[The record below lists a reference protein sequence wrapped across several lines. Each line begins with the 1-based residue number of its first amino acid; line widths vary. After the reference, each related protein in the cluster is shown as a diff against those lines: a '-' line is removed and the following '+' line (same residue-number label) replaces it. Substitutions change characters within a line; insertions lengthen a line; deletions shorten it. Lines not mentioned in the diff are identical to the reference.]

1 VSTARLPS
9 SDAVPVRGR
18 DVGLIVW
25 LVAGAV
31 AVGVLAA
38 FSAEVALGTAVVVA
52 VTLLFFRSTYK
63 SEIIVGLY
71 WLAFCVYET
80 IVSGLS
86 ITGFFYPFYAAFL
99 VSIVAAVV
107 GSGIRARNSFFW
119 LLVGFLLVV
128 AASFVG
134 FMQPIGFNV
143 IQRVLA
149 YLIGAAVFL
158 QFRSRGGLVVV
169 AAAAGLTSLALATW
183 VVISAVQG
191 GFAYRGDVSVNENVV
206 AFYVGLGFVVMVAA
220 TLRTLGAPGRKWLG
234 VGLLVL
240 TGGAAYALLLLAS
253 RGMAIAAAL
262 ALVALIVRI
271 GLQDWRLL
279 LPVLALLAVSGAG
292 MLLPGGEGL
301 VQRFTSERV
310 ESGGSR
316 TPIWQVVYDG
326 YRDGN
331 LMELALGNGFESSE
345 DVVERGFGTLTSTH
359 NAYLEVLYEF
369 GIVGLALF
377 LALHLAP
384 IVVSWR
390 VRGTL
395 GLVMYGLA
403 FFLLGADV
411 TSTAPDGFLYW
422 TALAFVLAIGTWATN
437 AATPRA
443 GSQSGAAAPRGQK
456 APT

>member
-1 VSTARLPS
+1 MSTARLPS
-9 SDAVPVRGR
+9 SDAVPVRRR

-25 LVAGAV
+25 LVVGAV

-52 VTLLFFRSTYK
+52 VTLLFLRSAYK

-169 AAAAGLTSLALATW
+169 AAAAGFTSLALATW

-220 TLRTLGAPGRKWLG
+220 TLRTLGAPGRRWLG

-253 RGMAIAAAL
+253 RGMAIAAGL

-271 GLQDWRLL
+271 GLQDWRRL

-422 TALAFVLAIGTWATN
+422 TALAFVLAIGTWAPN
-437 AATPRA
+437 AATPRT
-443 GSQSGAAAPRGQK
+443 GPQSGAAASRGQK